1 MSKQKVDMSKEPN
14 VEVRVSKVKQIAGIR
29 TQMNY
34 EHRKYFGDSESNK
47 QKSKT
52 KPDMTITVEEY
63 LDRHLRG
70 QSIPHLMP
78 IYDEDASISY
88 LRSLTKVDK
97 YYLQK
102 GLNHRIDEIQKRL
115 AAAEAAKEAS
125 QIEAL
130 EAQIKGL
137 ESQLQKQIGKIVP
150 DGIPTE

>member
-1 MSKQKVDMSKEPN
+1 MSKQKIDMTKEPN
-14 VEVRVSKVKQIAGIR
+14 VEVHVSKVKKIAGIR

-34 EHRKYFGDSESNK
+34 THREYFGDSESNM

-52 KPDMTITVEEY
+52 KPDMTITVDEY

-78 IYDEDASISY
+78 IYDEDASLTY

-102 GLNHRIDEIQKRL
+102 GLNHRIDEIQEKL

-125 QIEAL
+125 EIESL
-130 EAQIKGL
+130 KAQIQGL